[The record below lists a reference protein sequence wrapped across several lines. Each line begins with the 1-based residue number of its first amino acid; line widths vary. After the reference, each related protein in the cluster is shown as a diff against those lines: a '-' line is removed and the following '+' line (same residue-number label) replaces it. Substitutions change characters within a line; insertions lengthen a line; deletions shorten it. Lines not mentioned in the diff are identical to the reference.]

1 MVEFDATRP
10 RSLMANARLSEVLFA
25 SVLVCYLLIAAD
37 IVPGVTGLQAE
48 YEPGYLDVV
57 NIDKAGDIIRQAL
70 LAPFFL
76 GSVYLLARAR
86 LKENLRRLGW
96 PTAVLIAIC
105 LLSAAWSS
113 DPMATLRKALGLFGT
128 FSVGT
133 YVASRF
139 SSYRFAKL
147 VQTAVIFA
155 LAGSFIW
162 LLIAPDKALDTNG
175 QLRGLFNHKNILGQF
190 AGIGYLA
197 FLSLGLRETG
207 RRRLVQLGGAG
218 ACVLSLLL
226 ASSAT
231 PLIAIGF
238 VTVWVY
244 ARSRLGLRPRELGVL
259 TVVVCIGGVLFL
271 IAAPDAFTSIIGR
284 DVTLSGRTNIW
295 QFALEMA
302 AAKPFLGYGYGVFW
316 LGPTSPGSLFWDT
329 TLQFELSAHN
339 GYLQCL
345 LDIGMV
351 GLLTTL
357 VAVLKPLRRAQMS
370 SGVKRPY
377 IGRSEN
383 FSEWFLIF
391 FLILNVAEIR
401 FFDPTS
407 VVTFVFAYISAHQRG
422 ETEGRHVQGSPSI
435 SI

>member
-1 MVEFDATRP
+1 MVDFETARP
-10 RSLMANARLSEVLFA
+10 RAFMASAGLGDGLLA
-25 SVLVCYLLIAAD
+25 SALICYVLIAAD
-37 IVPGVTGLQAE
+37 IVPGVTGLQAV

-57 NIDKAGDIIRQAL
+57 NIDKSGDVIRQAL

-76 GSVYLLARAR
+76 GSAYLLARAR

-96 PTAVLIAIC
+96 PVAVVIAIC
-105 LLSAAWSS
+105 FLSVTWSS
-113 DPMATLRKALGLFGT
+113 DPAATFRKALGLFGT
-128 FSVGT
+128 TSVGT
-133 YVASRF
+133 YVASRL
-139 SSYRFAKL
+139 SSYRFARL
-147 VQTAVIFA
+147 VQIAVIVA
-155 LAGSFIW
+155 LAGSYVW
-162 LLIAPDKALDTNG
+162 LFVAPDKALDTNG

-218 ACVLSLLL
+218 GCVLSLLL

-238 VTVWVY
+238 VTAWVY
-244 ARSRLGLRPRELGVL
+244 ARSRLGLRPRELAVL
-259 TVVVCIGGVLFL
+259 TMVVCVGGVLFL

-302 AAKPFLGYGYGVFW
+302 AAKPLLGYGYGVFW
-316 LGPTSPGSLFWDT
+316 LGPNSPGSLFWDT

-357 VAVLKPLRRAQMS
+357 VAVLKPLRRLQSS

-377 IGRSEN
+377 IGSAEN

-407 VVTFVFAYISAHQRG
+407 VVTFVFAYISAHQAGKTGVNQVR
-422 ETEGRHVQGSPSI
+422 ESPSLAI
-435 SI
+435 